1 MARSLFQFYLP
12 NDNTNI
18 IKFKDSKNQ
27 YKTPISYVKQY
38 AGNVYNLSKK
48 TIKKKTE
55 WCDKFIV
62 DMETEY
68 DNYYKIPEISKI
80 SSKEVELVSRD
91 KEGYTKLRVTNLE
104 GFKK

>member
-1 MARSLFQFYLP
+1 
-12 NDNTNI
+12 
-18 IKFKDSKNQ
+18 
-27 YKTPISYVKQY
+27 
-38 AGNVYNLSKK
+38 
-48 TIKKKTE
+48 
-55 WCDKFIV
+55 V